1 MSKNTGGTSTT
12 ARDLLAWRDAA
23 NSPANNLRG
32 ETF

>member
-1 MSKNTGGTSTT
+1 MSKSTGGTSTI

-23 NSPANNLRG
+23 IGPANDPWG